1 MLILSISTNIL
12 IILILFFNI
21 TKKIKDIPTFIVA
34 YLISIL
40 VIFSVSYIS
49 IYKFKSEYPIV
60 NYKDMITPIVTTLGL
75 IVTISIS
82 YINIRFNQR
91 KQEIDMILSL
101 IKEQKNLINDDVRS
115 LCDSIAKKCQDE
127 LTLANISYMR
137 LVNFIKENKNEI
149 ENISDRDIEI
159 IVLISWKHYFENLDK
174 NLLNYNKIAKSNTNK
189 LINESTKKY
198 AIKKYATMGRNIFEN
213 NINDGFLKLGTTE
226 FPLKSLTNNVTYE
239 EATKI
244 INNVY
249 HINYDKLGH
258 FFKHFHRIIRL
269 ILEGTISHDTREQ
282 RDLIGILR
290 AQFSE
295 KLLVLLYYN
304 ATYTSRGYGLGM
316 LLQGS
321 YFFGDTYDFNIDYS
335 GNEYLEITHIS
346 SSKLYFPDLDS
357 KILKNIYGK
366 GNLIKIPKKNSTN
379 KKIENF
385 LKSIKNLQQEN

>member
-1 MLILSISTNIL
+1 
-12 IILILFFNI
+12 
-21 TKKIKDIPTFIVA
+21 
-34 YLISIL
+34 
-40 VIFSVSYIS
+40 
-49 IYKFKSEYPIV
+49 
-60 NYKDMITPIVTTLGL
+60 
-75 IVTISIS
+75 
-82 YINIRFNQR
+82 
-91 KQEIDMILSL
+91 MILSL
-101 IKEQKNLINDDVRS
+101 IKEQKNLINDDVRN

-137 LVNFIKENKNEI
+137 LVKFIKEHKNEI
-149 ENISDRDIEI
+149 EDISDRDIEI
-159 IVLISWKHYFENLDK
+159 IVLVSWKNYFENLDK

-189 LINESTKKY
+189 LSKESTKKY
-198 AIKKYATMGRNIFEN
+198 TIMGRTIFEN
-213 NINDGFLKLGTTE
+213 NIDAEFFILGTTK
-226 FPLKSLTNNVTYE
+226 FPLKSLTNKVTYE

-258 FFKHFHRIIRL
+258 FFKHFHRIIKL
-269 ILEGTISHDTREQ
+269 ILEGTLSHDTREQ

-321 YFFGDTYDFNIDYS
+321 YFFGDSYDFNPDYS

-357 KILKNIYGK
+357 DILKNIYGK
-366 GNLIKIPKKNSTN
+366 GNLIKIPKKNSTDKN
-379 KKIENF
+379 IKKF
-385 LKSIKNLQQEN
+385 LKSIKDLQQEK